1 MCPSWVFCCAP
12 WLDIPAGCPVVLSG
26 PMMGTHY
33 IQPIAFVTEC
43 RRFGLMQFPSSQLPF
58 FILTL
63 RLFHHSRSLLS
74 AGCIFDFCCIA
85 NAVLHGLR
93 VALLGMREIT
103 VNFYSFPSL
112 FSQLLSSSLRA
123 CSGLASSLLL
133 VPSRTIC
140 SCLIF
145 GPNCQLFGTNLRL
158 CTIRSALFL
167 PSVNRDLV
175 FCKNEAS
182 LGPFRSGKTVHNRKF
197 LPFFAESGHGLG
209 RVGPFGFAVKGFM
222 GGAAGMDS
230 EEPDQ
235 INAIRMDA
243 GKGEQSSRM
252 GMDRFI
258 VRISARQ
265 QRTAPCLSRKKQG
278 AVRLDV

>member
-26 PMMGTHY
+26 PMMGAHN

-63 RLFHHSRSLLS
+63 RLFHHSRSLLT
-74 AGCIFDFCCIA
+74 AGCKFGFCCNA
-85 NAVLHGLR
+85 NAVLHGPR
-93 VALLGMREIT
+93 VALLGMRELT
-103 VNFYSFPSL
+103 VNFYSFPPL
-112 FSQLLSSSLRA
+112 FSRLLSSSLRA
-123 CSGLASSLLL
+123 CSGFASSLLL

-145 GPNCQLFGTNLRL
+145 GPNCQFFGTNLRL

-167 PSVNRDLV
+167 PSVNRDLG

-182 LGPFRSGKTVHNRKF
+182 LGPYRSAKTVHNRKF
-197 LPFFAESGHGLG
+197 LPFFAKSGHGLG
-209 RVGPFGFAVKGFM
+209 RVGPFGFAVEGFM
-222 GGAAGMDS
+222 GGVVGMDA
-230 EEPDQ
+230 E
-235 INAIRMDA
+235 
-243 GKGEQSSRM
+243 KL
-252 GMDRFI
+252 
-258 VRISARQ
+258 VRKALR
-265 QRTAPCLSRKKQG
+265 
-278 AVRLDV
+278 